1 MNSILCVSHN
11 VFLTREQR
19 YDIYEGK
26 QIEVVGVSVPVW
38 FYDKS
43 ETSEPAIEV
52 FCKYIIANDDKNQSK
67 GIDVTDDGYKIY
79 MAGEG
84 DNILSTKI
92 IKFFKK
98 KKDYIPC
105 SKLLLDIKDGGA
117 EWINF
122 KVYEISDYINIIHS
136 IEIQKIE
143 NLNES
148 LIT

>member
-11 VFLTREQR
+11 VFLTKEQR

-26 QIEVVGVSVPVW
+26 QVEVVGVSVPVW

-52 FCKYIIANDDKNQSK
+52 FCKYTIVSDNKNQSK
-67 GIDVTDDGYKIY
+67 GIDVIDDGYKIY
-79 MAGEG
+79 LSNDK
-84 DNILSTKI
+84 DNILPTKI
-92 IKFFKK
+92 KKFFK

-105 SKLLLDIKDGGA
+105 SKLLLDVKDGGA

-122 KVYEISDYINIIHS
+122 KVYEISDYVNIIHS

-143 NLNES
+143 NLTDS
-148 LIT
+148 LIA